1 LTAASISI
9 PTNELGEIG
18 DDAALIARSLPM
30 PSRRRSL
37 QHAAIVAGLLA
48 TAGLLPGPARAERPQ
63 SAFDAKSL
71 NEVLKALGAAAP
83 VQSKAVTL
91 SGPDIA
97 EDGGAVSLTL
107 ACNSPDVKQ
116 MLLLIEKNPNLLSA
130 IFEPGTEVE
139 PAFITRVKMAQS
151 SNVYAVA
158 ILGDGKVL
166 FAVKDIRIT
175 LGACG

>member
-1 LTAASISI
+1 MTE
-9 PTNELGEIG
+9 PTL
-18 DDAALIARSLPM
+18 SM

-37 QHAAIVAGLLA
+37 QHAAVVAGLLA
-48 TAGLLPGPARAERPQ
+48 SAGLLPTPARAQRAQ
-63 SAFDAKSL
+63 SAFDAKTL
-71 NEVLKALGAAAP
+71 PEVLKALGFAAP
-83 VQSKAVTL
+83 VESKAVSL
-91 SGPDIA
+91 AGPDIA
-97 EDGGAVSLTL
+97 EDGAAVPLTL
-107 ACNSPDVKQ
+107 SCSAPGVKQ

-130 IFEPGTEVE
+130 IFEPSPAVE
-139 PAFITRVKMAQS
+139 PAFSTRVKMAQS